1 MTIFSKKILSTFGKI
16 YQLLKNLF
24 GKKTKK
30 SFASVINHIT
40 ETFASEGLI
49 SSEEKKLFRNIVGFA
64 DKKINQQFRQKDK
77 PTNVLSFANL
87 NEIELQKKNINQVLG
102 KSSFIA
108 LGDLLFAYQ
117 TIQKEA
123 IQQNKTFQNH
133 LTHLLVHGILHLLGY
148 DHETAEMTKIMEEQE
163 ISILHTLNITNPYL

>member
-1 MTIFSKKILSTFGKI
+1 MIIVDILQKSTRWQQQKNISTF
-16 YQLLKNLF
+16 LLKTAKNILPQTKLANF
-24 GKKTKK
+24 LQKK
-30 SFASVINHIT
+30 S
-40 ETFASEGLI
+40 
-49 SSEEKKLFRNIVGFA
+49 NILQLNIILLA
-64 DKKINQQFRQKDK
+64 DSQIKKINQQFRQKDK

-163 ISILHTLNITNPYL
+163 IAILNKFNIPNPYL

>member
-1 MTIFSKKILSTFGKI
+1 MIIVDILQKSTRWQQQKNISTF
-16 YQLLKNLF
+16 LLKTAKNILPQTKLANF
-24 GKKTKK
+24 LQKK
-30 SFASVINHIT
+30 S
-40 ETFASEGLI
+40 
-49 SSEEKKLFRNIVGFA
+49 NILQLNIILLA
-64 DKKINQQFRQKDK
+64 DSQIKKINQQFRQKDK

-123 IQQNKTFQNH
+123 IQQNKIFQNH

-163 ISILHTLNITNPYL
+163 IAILNKFNIPNPYL